1 MTEKYISQNLEHLK
15 NQLAAEEVN
24 LAYIKKQM
32 TQSENVINHLK
43 ELIYNICN
51 HEFVIDSSSYSEH
64 TEFICNKCGYNKL

>member
-51 HEFVIDSSSYSEH
+51 HALVIDSSSYNEH
-64 TEFICNKCGYNKL
+64 TEYVCTKCGFIQ